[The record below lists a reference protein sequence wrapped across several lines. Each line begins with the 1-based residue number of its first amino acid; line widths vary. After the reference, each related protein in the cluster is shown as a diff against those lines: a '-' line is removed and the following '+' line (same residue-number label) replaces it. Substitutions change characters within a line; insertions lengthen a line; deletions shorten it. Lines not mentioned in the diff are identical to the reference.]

1 MSSSRAEIL
10 CNVELEFFV
19 VYFVLPL
26 NMKHSL
32 CRKPIASMVYGSNAV
47 VVKPALSLAP
57 MVVAGI
63 LNKYGYDAVK
73 DGTATA
79 AQTLILKNTIFN
91 FSCFAPVIIG
101 VIQIIVWRKY
111 KLRGGSNPPSTTT
124 DL

>member
-32 CRKPIASMVYGSNAV
+32 CRKPIASMVYGSNV
-47 VVKPALSLAP
+47 SLAP